1 MLRAVTVRQEDG
13 LRRDPGNP
21 VIAHLYG
28 RMRRGE
34 DHVALQL
41 PDALQL
47 RSEDDYALKVDYF
60 SLCFTLTHKHF
71 DKSADHSAKY
81 PTPKSFIAEKAV
93 SSFDD
98 PAFTSYGP
106 QDWALSLD
114 GLGDVDIDD
123 DDVDED
129 GPVNKRQK
137 RQAPPR
143 PKGDVLRADLRFT
156 HDRIPS
162 RPLEVSESGIATP
175 VMIVK
180 ALNARYWNMHREEFL
195 GLTAGGSVSFY
206 ILESS
211 KRIVVSLPP
220 LAVVY
225 FDHGR
230 VLWEILG
237 FRQFPTGDATTDA
250 VLPFHAVAK
259 GDLCLVNTSPFK
271 TRLYV
276 ADVSVADETPLHDS
290 TVARDV
296 MTALSEI
303 LQSKLRVYLARARSS
318 ATLSFDFSGQ
328 PDFRNHGLAGAA
340 DPPPGVATYTLNRIA
355 KLCLDAASFAAEYSY
370 EDDQEKMA
378 GLVDRDFQFGLD
390 AYPSLSAPPL
400 HRLAAKNKMTLTF
413 TAGEAA
419 ARRLGLAHSVFP
431 LTVDAGSGHSST
443 GRSDFLRSAEAD
455 AEAWDATRDGP
466 LATVLYRTQA
476 IPTALAKDVTVPAES
491 AAATQKGVLARARIA
506 LYKQLSR
513 TTGAVATLP
522 SAIAKA
528 LSDSDEVDDY
538 EYPASD
544 FQLLQKDGAP
554 RNWLGMTALDSKRQ
568 LVPVGPREWDKA
580 VTESEWTA
588 AVNLKAISRAVDAEK
603 KKAATE
609 EATLAKPVAQ
619 GPAQPVDPST
629 EQQQQQLSGQEE
641 EIKPAGPEL
650 EPVFVDPAEIA
661 APTGQEEAGAADP
674 VAEDASAAAAAAA
687 AATAAASAIAE
698 PDPVEYYQ
706 SAQYDSAK
714 AGLSV
719 SKGLCP
725 LAADD
730 VKLPDNFYLVVDEG
744 EKRDWMGPL
753 GPRALLG
760 RYNKNYV
767 KDARDVVLRG
777 GGNYKFLTF
786 RVVGMGYD
794 TFRAPSLKKVAE
806 DGLVV
811 AVCRFHPYRDSALE
825 LVRL

>member
-1 MLRAVTVRQEDG
+1 
-13 LRRDPGNP
+13 
-21 VIAHLYG
+21 
-28 RMRRGE
+28 
-34 DHVALQL
+34 
-41 PDALQL
+41 
-47 RSEDDYALKVDYF
+47 
-60 SLCFTLTHKHF
+60 
-71 DKSADHSAKY
+71 
-81 PTPKSFIAEKAV
+81 
-93 SSFDD
+93 
-98 PAFTSYGP
+98 
-106 QDWALSLD
+106 
-114 GLGDVDIDD
+114 
-123 DDVDED
+123 
-129 GPVNKRQK
+129 
-137 RQAPPR
+137 
-143 PKGDVLRADLRFT
+143 
-156 HDRIPS
+156 
-162 RPLEVSESGIATP
+162 
-175 VMIVK
+175 
-180 ALNARYWNMHREEFL
+180 
-195 GLTAGGSVSFY
+195 
-206 ILESS
+206 
-211 KRIVVSLPP
+211 
-220 LAVVY
+220 
-225 FDHGR
+225 
-230 VLWEILG
+230 
-237 FRQFPTGDATTDA
+237 
-250 VLPFHAVAK
+250 
-259 GDLCLVNTSPFK
+259 
-271 TRLYV
+271 
-276 ADVSVADETPLHDS
+276 
-290 TVARDV
+290 
-296 MTALSEI
+296 
-303 LQSKLRVYLARARSS
+303 
-318 ATLSFDFSGQ
+318 
-328 PDFRNHGLAGAA
+328 
-340 DPPPGVATYTLNRIA
+340 
-355 KLCLDAASFAAEYSY
+355 
-370 EDDQEKMA
+370 
-378 GLVDRDFQFGLD
+378 
-390 AYPSLSAPPL
+390 
-400 HRLAAKNKMTLTF
+400 
-413 TAGEAA
+413 
-419 ARRLGLAHSVFP
+419 
-431 LTVDAGSGHSST
+431 
-443 GRSDFLRSAEAD
+443 LRSAEAD

-506 LYKQLSR
+506 LYKQLSK
-513 TTGAVATLP
+513 TAGAVATLP

-568 LVPVGPREWDKA
+568 LAPVGPREWDKA

-650 EPVFVDPAEIA
+650 APVFVDPAEIA
-661 APTGQEEAGAADP
+661 APTGQEEGGGGGGEAGAADP
-674 VAEDASAAAAAAA
+674 VVEDVSAAAAAAA
-687 AATAAASAIAE
+687 AAAASVIAE

-706 SAQYDSAK
+706 SAKYDSAK

-786 RVVGMGYD
+786 RVIGMGYD
-794 TFRAPSLKKVAE
+794 TFRAPSLKKIAE